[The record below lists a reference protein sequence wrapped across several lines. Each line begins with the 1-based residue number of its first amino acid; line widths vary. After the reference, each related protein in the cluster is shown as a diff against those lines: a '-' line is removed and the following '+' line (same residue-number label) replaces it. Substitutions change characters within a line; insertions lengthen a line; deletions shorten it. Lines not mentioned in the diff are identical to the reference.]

1 LALSAALVAA
11 TVVLAVIFVRS
22 VPRAEAALFA
32 AGVIVLAGLLPAR
45 SFQNSYQ
52 PLLVLLLGPI
62 WRCPIQWRRGLRL
75 ADASND
81 VP

>member
-1 LALSAALVAA
+1 
-11 TVVLAVIFVRS
+11 
-22 VPRAEAALFA
+22 
-32 AGVIVLAGLLPAR
+32 VIVLAGLLPAR
-45 SFQNSYQ
+45 SFQNSYL

-62 WRCPIQWRRGLRL
+62 WRCPIQWRGGLRL